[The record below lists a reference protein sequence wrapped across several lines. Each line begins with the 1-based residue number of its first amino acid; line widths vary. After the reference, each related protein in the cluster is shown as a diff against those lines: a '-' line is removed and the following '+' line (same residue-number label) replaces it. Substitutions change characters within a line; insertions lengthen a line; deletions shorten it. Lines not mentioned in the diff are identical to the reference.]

1 MLDTTLETGVVA
13 LIEGEVPGPRIALRA
28 DIDGLPIT
36 EDTGLP
42 FSSLNPGVMHGCG
55 HDLHMTGL
63 LGAAFWL
70 ADHRDRIA
78 GSVKIVFQPAEEVG
92 LGACVKFKVTLHAQG
107 THAGYPQKGTGP
119 IEALA
124 SMILALQTIV
134 SRNISPFHAVVLSI
148 TEVHGG
154 HVWNVVPAEAGFQGT
169 VRFFDQDDERLVH
182 RRFVAEV
189 EHTAEAY
196 GIAADVDWD
205 CIQVPLVGDE
215 ELSEAVAADVP
226 SYAALKP
233 IHPSMA
239 GEDFVEFSGCGARLV
254 FAFIGS
260 NGEPG
265 CADWHSPHFVGV
277 DGAIG
282 PAVDFYVNASLRVL
296 AELR

>member
-1 MLDTTLETGVVA
+1 
-13 LIEGEVPGPRIALRA
+13 
-28 DIDGLPIT
+28 
-36 EDTGLP
+36 
-42 FSSLNPGVMHGCG
+42 
-55 HDLHMTGL
+55 
-63 LGAAFWL
+63 
-70 ADHRDRIA
+70 
-78 GSVKIVFQPAEEVG
+78 
-92 LGACVKFKVTLHAQG
+92 
-107 THAGYPQKGTGP
+107 
-119 IEALA
+119 
-124 SMILALQTIV
+124 MILALQTIV

-277 DGAIG
+277 GGAIG

>member
-1 MLDTTLETGVVA
+1 M
-13 LIEGEVPGPRIALRA
+13 
-28 DIDGLPIT
+28 
-36 EDTGLP
+36 
-42 FSSLNPGVMHGCG
+42 
-55 HDLHMTGL
+55 
-63 LGAAFWL
+63 
-70 ADHRDRIA
+70 
-78 GSVKIVFQPAEEVG
+78 
-92 LGACVKFKVTLHAQG
+92 
-107 THAGYPQKGTGP
+107 
-119 IEALA
+119 
-124 SMILALQTIV
+124 
-134 SRNISPFHAVVLSI
+134 
-148 TEVHGG
+148 
-154 HVWNVVPAEAGFQGT
+154 
-169 VRFFDQDDERLVH
+169 
-182 RRFVAEV
+182 
-189 EHTAEAY
+189 
-196 GIAADVDWD
+196 DWD
-205 CIQVPLVGDE
+205 CSQVRLVGDE